1 MDSQQT
7 SVHAFQPVVR
17 LIFQI
22 VDAEKHQRDLEM
34 DQVYHVLHYQLMI
47 EDVVASFAKS
57 LNPKREK
64 LTTLRPN
71 WQIPT
76 KIYKESERTAYSWA
90 LDHFEQIDVYKWRNN
105 ATNMEIDLETLIM
118 LMLKGGMIEETTGK
132 LKEKYD
138 K

>member
-1 MDSQQT
+1 MQEK
-7 SVHAFQPVVR
+7 
-17 LIFQI
+17 
-22 VDAEKHQRDLEM
+22 AEALFRQRN
-34 DQVYHVLHYQLMI
+34 HVLLFQLML
-47 EDVVASFAKS
+47 EDVAVNLARS
-57 LNPKREK
+57 LSPQETR
-64 LTTLRPN
+64 LTTIRPN

-90 LDHFEQIDVYKWRNN
+90 LDHFEQIDVYRWRNN
-105 ATNMEIDLETLIM
+105 ATNMEIDLKTLIM